1 MMNIQYFFLIVIIK
15 ILLIKIITI
24 ISA

>member
-1 MMNIQYFFLIVIIK
+1 MNIQYFFLIVIIK